1 MGWRAD
7 KAYEE
12 AQAKAFKQWK
22 ASLSW
27 REYLS
32 WQWRRWWPLAAGA
45 ATGLLAFLILE
56 LLGR

>member
-12 AQAKAFKQWK
+12 AQAKAFKEWK

-27 REYLS
+27 REYWS
-32 WQWRRWWPLAAGA
+32 WQWDRWQYFVLGA
-45 ATGLLAFLILE
+45 LPVAVGFLIAEFVL
-56 LLGR
+56 R